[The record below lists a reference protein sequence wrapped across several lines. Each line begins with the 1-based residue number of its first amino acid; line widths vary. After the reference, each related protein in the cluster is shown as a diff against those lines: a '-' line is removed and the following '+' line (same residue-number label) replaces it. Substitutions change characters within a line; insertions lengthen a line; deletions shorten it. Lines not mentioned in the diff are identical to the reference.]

1 MLVIKYLTF
10 LPQLPQLNCP
20 KMGSLNF
27 KCSFPLK
34 TRNFG
39 IKKTTF
45 PYKYRNI
52 SIIFPN
58 FAVFLI
64 IEI

>member
-1 MLVIKYLTF
+1 MQF
-10 LPQLPQLNCP
+10 
-20 KMGSLNF
+20 F
-27 KCSFPLK
+27 LK

-39 IKKTTF
+39 MKKITF

-52 SIIFPN
+52 SIIFPI
-58 FAVFLI
+58 FAVFFI